1 MQADREKELK
11 AIQEAEACRLEEEA
25 ARKAA
30 IEEEERK
37 EEEFHRKM
45 EEEQVIIISYV
56 LIICKP
62 GSVHLLRKMIYSISY
77 LDFLR

>member
-30 IEEEERK
+30 LEEEKRK
-37 EEEFHRKM
+37 EEESRRKM
-45 EEEQVIIISYV
+45 EEEQVINYA
-56 LIICKP
+56 LIIGK
-62 GSVHLLRKMIYSISY
+62 SAQSIYY
-77 LDFLR
+77 GK